1 MERKYR
7 AAVFASSHG
16 IHQVIP
22 VLIAA
27 LGYAACTLEHAR
39 TPGGSVASAPRPRSV
54 FSQLATGGADSP
66 AGGEAEQ
73 GSGSRGCLFYSWVL
87 PAHVAW
93 MLLRWAASKLH
104 DQRRAQRIFSYVVQ
118 TVW

>member
-1 MERKYR
+1 MERRYR

-22 VLIAA
+22 VVIAA
-27 LGYAACTLEHAR
+27 LGYAACTMEQDGR
-39 TPGGSVASAPRPRSV
+39 PGGGRTLAHAWWSGPAFFPWASGEGDTPDGNG
-54 FSQLATGGADSP
+54 QGG
-66 AGGEAEQ
+66 
-73 GSGSRGCLFYSWVL
+73 RGCLFYSWVL

-93 MLLRWAASKLH
+93 MLLRWAASKLQ
-104 DQRRAQRIFSYVVQ
+104 DQGKAQSIFSYVVQ